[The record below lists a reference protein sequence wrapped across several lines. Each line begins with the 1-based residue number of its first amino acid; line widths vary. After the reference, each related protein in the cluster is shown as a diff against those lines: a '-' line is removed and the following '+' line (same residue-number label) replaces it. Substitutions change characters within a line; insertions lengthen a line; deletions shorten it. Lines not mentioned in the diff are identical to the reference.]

1 MNSIHIE
8 KPILRRIVR
17 FGTPIALQDLLVGLS
32 FLVILAI
39 VNALGLI
46 ASAGVGVAEKVCAF
60 IMLIPLA
67 FMQAMSAYVA
77 QNHGAG
83 KNERA
88 ERGLKIAIL
97 VSTAFGA
104 VMFWA
109 AFFHG
114 DLLCGI
120 FARDQDV
127 IAAGFDYLRAYGIDC
142 LLTCFLFC
150 FIGFFN
156 GLGETGFVMVQG
168 IAAAFLIRIPVA
180 WWMSR
185 ATGRLFYIG
194 LGVPCSTLAQIT
206 ACFVFYAHI
215 RKKEELMR
223 HAETTL

>member
-1 MNSIHIE
+1 MNWIDNG
-8 KPILRRIVR
+8 IV
-17 FGTPIALQDLLVGLS
+17 L
-32 FLVILAI
+32 I

-194 LGVPCSTLAQIT
+194 LGVPCSTLVQIT

-223 HAETTL
+223 HAETML